1 MSKFKVGDR
10 VFVQTVVIDHA
21 SDLNGSP
28 RYEVEFSENKASR
41 WFPESDLKQA
51 TAPDRVMVAARL
63 LAGMLANPSGPIQ
76 SNEQSGWD
84 YVNCSSESLSQVALE
99 LADALIAEGAK

>member
-1 MSKFKVGDR
+1 MGDR
-10 VFVQTVVIDHA
+10 VFVQAVVIDHA

-41 WFPESDLKQA
+41 WSPESDLKQA